1 MDSKELAL
9 KISSLIL
16 EAELSETRQ
25 FVRAVVPPARMKKL
39 IRTLRDSDD
48 TLFDYLFCLSG
59 VDEDDRLGCTYHL
72 ESTVY
77 RHCVMIKTFASER
90 ENPVLDTISDL
101 YKGAEFL
108 EREVFDLYGIQ
119 FKNHPDLRRIF
130 LDDDWVG
137 HPLRK
142 DYRDDINIIER

>member
-1 MDSKELAL
+1 MNPSELKQKITAL
-9 KISSLIL
+9 VP
-16 EAELSETRQ
+16 EAETGETRQ
-25 FVRAVVPPARMKKL
+25 FVRVVVPPARMKKL
-39 IRTLRDSDD
+39 IRTLRDSED

-59 VDEDDRLGCTYHL
+59 VDEDNRLGCTYHF

-77 RHCVMIKTFASER
+77 RHCIMIKTFASER
-90 ENPVLDTISDL
+90 ENPVIDTISDL

-108 EREVFDLYGIQ
+108 EREVFDLFGIH

-130 LDDDWVG
+130 LDDDWEG